1 MSKAILILGC
11 GRMQIP
17 ALEIARSM
25 GLYIIAADGN
35 PQAEGRHLSHR
46 FLNIDLADSA
56 SLLSAAYR
64 IRKERRLD
72 AVFTAGT
79 DFSIAVAL
87 IAEALELPGHSLA
100 AATLASDKAKMR
112 RSFERSGVPSPPF
125 AEINSADDIPEKI
138 RHLPPPWVVK
148 PVDNMGARGV
158 QRVDE
163 IEKFQEALEIAR
175 MYSGVKRVLVEGLI
189 EGPEFSLD
197 ALVENNRIVPC
208 GIADRQIR
216 YPPHFIEMGHTI
228 PSKLSERKQGALWN
242 TFENGIRALGLSHGA
257 AKGDIKF
264 SPQGPVVCE
273 IAARLSG
280 GFMSGYTYPY
290 SSGIRPI
297 EGAIRLAL
305 GMEAEMPE
313 PSLKLISA
321 ERALIAIDGTVSSI
335 EGVEEALRLPGVKN
349 FFFRAKKGD
358 SVNFP
363 RSNVEKVGNVI
374 VIGSTHDQAR
384 ERALCA
390 LRRIQINLS
399 PENPS
404 TGVYLDRETGFPPD
418 AFDLNQDSPGGFS
431 RYLHRLWRSN
441 PPLPSRGSPS
451 SPPAIYLPPPSP
463 IRDYAGRGISEIL
476 AILVR
481 ENRITILPPP
491 SKTISGTAI
500 LSDFWKAVVR
510 GGLCGVRWYLD
521 KRR

>member
-1 MSKAILILGC
+1 
-11 GRMQIP
+11 MQIP

-25 GLYIIAADGN
+25 GLYVIAADGN
-35 PQAEGRHLSHR
+35 PHAEGRHLSHG
-46 FLNIDLADSA
+46 FLHIDLVDSEG
-56 SLLSAAYR
+56 LLSAAYR
-64 IRKERRLD
+64 IRRERRLD

-87 IAEALELPGHSLA
+87 IAEALGFPGHSPA
-100 AATLASDKAKMR
+100 AATLASDKAMMR
-112 RSFERSGVPSPPF
+112 RSFERSRVPSPPF
-125 AEINSADDIPEKI
+125 TEINTADDIPARI

-158 QRVDE
+158 QRIDE
-163 IEKFQEALEIAR
+163 IEKFREALEIAR
-175 MYSGVKRVLVEGLI
+175 KHSGTNRVLVESLI

-197 ALVENNRIVPC
+197 ALVEDGRIIPC
-208 GIADRQIR
+208 GIADRQIH

-228 PSKLSERKQGALWN
+228 PSKLSERKQSVLWN
-242 TFENGIRALGLSHGA
+242 TFERGIKALGLSHGA
-257 AKGDIKF
+257 AKGDIKL

-290 SSGIRPI
+290 SSGIRPT

-305 GMEAEMPE
+305 GMEADMPK
-313 PSLKLISA
+313 PTLKLVCA
-321 ERALIAIDGTVSSI
+321 ERALIAIDGTISSI
-335 EGVEEALRLPGVKN
+335 EGIEEAVRLPGVKN
-349 FFFRAKKGD
+349 FFFRVKRGD
-358 SVNFP
+358 NVNFP
-363 RSNVEKVGNVI
+363 RNNVEKVGNVI
-374 VIGSTHDQAR
+374 AVGSTHDQAR

-390 LRRIQINLS
+390 LRKVQINLS

-404 TGVYLDRETGFPPD
+404 TGAYLDRETDFPPD
-418 AFDLNQDSPGGFS
+418 AFDLSQDSPGVFS
-431 RYLHRLWRSN
+431 KYLHKLWRAN

-451 SPPAIYLPPPSP
+451 SPPTIYLPPPSP

-481 ENRITILPPP
+481 ENKIATLPPP
-491 SKTISGTAI
+491 SQPTNGTVI
-500 LSDFWKAVVR
+500 LSDFWKALVR

-521 KRR
+521 KHR